1 MESLARIVRDLPFFA
16 GLDPAACELITGCV
30 KNTRFAAGSYL
41 FREGGPADEMYL
53 VRAGRVALEIAVPGR
68 GAVVFQTL
76 GEGELVGLSWLVPPW
91 RWTYDARALED
102 VRAIAI
108 DAACLR
114 GKCEADPGLGYEMMK
129 RFMPVLV
136 ERLHATRLQMLDVY
150 G

>member
-1 MESLARIVRDLPFFA
+1 MESLARIVRDLPLFA
-16 GLDPAACELITGCV
+16 GLNEDFCELITGCV
-30 KNTRFAAGSYL
+30 RNIRFAPGEYL
-41 FREGGPADEMYL
+41 FREGQPADEMYL
-53 VRAGRVALEIAVPGR
+53 LRAGRVALEVTAPGR
-68 GAVVFQTL
+68 GAVTFQTL

-91 RWTYDARALED
+91 RWTYDARALET
-102 VRAIAI
+102 VRAIGI

-114 GKCEADPGLGYEMMK
+114 GKCEADPALGYEMMK

>member
-1 MESLARIVRDLPFFA
+1 MQSLARIVRDLPFFA
-16 GLDPAACELITGCV
+16 GLDEGSCELLTGCV
-30 KNTRFAAGSYL
+30 RNMRFAPGDHL
-41 FREGGPADEMYL
+41 FREGQPADEMYL
-53 VRAGRVALEIAVPGR
+53 LRAGRVALEVTAPGR
-68 GAVVFQTL
+68 GAVTFQTL

-91 RWTYDARALED
+91 RWTYDARALET

-114 GKCEADPGLGYEMMK
+114 GKCEADPALGYEMMK